1 MMHKIP
7 ILAALLI
14 AGSVQAQNAAQQQM
28 NRAAQETHRQ
38 NVLHHHIL
46 PAERAAAAQRAAQEA
61 ANRGGIRTTGHYYF
75 NDARHVAFAIGAQ
88 PHREE
93 RHRAGHRIIDSRAA
107 SYGTN
112 AARGEPN
119 LERVRH
125 ETLQRCADDANSR
138 CRIIAEAGNSC
149 VAVAEGF
156 AHPSGNQI
164 NRYRA
169 DGELYRRFYVAHLSA
184 EERGNPQSAV
194 SDAQVTA
201 WRQMLA
207 ARARQMCQADRAHPV
222 HECQPLK
229 EVWAMCG
236 IDSVARGATGVYQ

>member
-28 NRAAQETHRQ
+28 NRAAQERLRQ
-38 NVLHHHIL
+38 DIYHHHIRPGL
-46 PAERAAAAQRAAQEA
+46 QTPAQNGTNQ
-61 ANRGGIRTTGHYYF
+61 GGVRVTGYYYF